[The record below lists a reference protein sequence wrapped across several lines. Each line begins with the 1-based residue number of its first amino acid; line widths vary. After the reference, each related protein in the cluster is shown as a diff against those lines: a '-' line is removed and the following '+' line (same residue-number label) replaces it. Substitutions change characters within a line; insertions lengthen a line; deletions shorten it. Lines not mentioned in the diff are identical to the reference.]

1 MPRTAP
7 VRRRE
12 ENTLERLT
20 QRFTHD
26 QIEKGVAA
34 SVVGEIADADI
45 LSRGEI
51 ARLIPPRTLA
61 RRIAARERLKTEEA
75 DALGRLL
82 RVTAKAEH
90 IFGSRDC
97 VHKWL
102 RLPVPSL
109 KNRIPIEL
117 ARTDAGAR
125 EVEDALIQFAHGVYI

>member
-1 MPRTAP
+1 
-7 VRRRE
+7 
-12 ENTLERLT
+12 
-20 QRFTHD
+20 
-26 QIEKGVAA
+26 
-34 SVVGEIADADI
+34 VVGEIADADI

-82 RVTAKAEH
+82 RLTAKAEQ
-90 IFGSRDC
+90 IFGDRDFA
-97 VHKWL
+97 HQWL

-109 KNRIPIEL
+109 KSRIPIEL

-125 EVEDALIQFAHGVYI
+125 EVEAALLHFAYGDYV